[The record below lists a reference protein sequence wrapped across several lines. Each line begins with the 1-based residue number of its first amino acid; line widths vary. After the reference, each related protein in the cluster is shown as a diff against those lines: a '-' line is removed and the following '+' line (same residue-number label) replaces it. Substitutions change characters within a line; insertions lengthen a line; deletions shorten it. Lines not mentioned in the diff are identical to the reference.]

1 MLNQLK
7 TLLRPNRIQH
17 FPPEDVTSFGEREE
31 PPGEG
36 GLTTSQVE
44 EIWDAVVRYYE
55 TGLHPSLALCIRRH
69 GRVILDRAIGH
80 SHGNSPEGL
89 DHSELRRATPDTLYN
104 LFSASKP
111 MTAML
116 IHHLDEKNKLR
127 LDDRAADYI
136 PEFAQNGKGKITIR
150 HLLSHRAGLA
160 LIPPENMDLDILVDE
175 AEILRL
181 LCEAKPDTVPGRKQ
195 AYHALSAGF
204 ILGEIIRRTSD
215 MPIRDYLDKVI
226 RKPLKMTSFQ
236 FGVPAD
242 RVADVAMDTFTGPP
256 AFFPLS
262 IAVRKAFGGP
272 MKDAVKLA
280 SDPRFLTGV
289 VPSGNLICTPNE
301 ASLFFEC
308 LLRGGKVN
316 NRRIFGERTVNR
328 AVLEQSYHEH
338 DAVLQ
343 YPFRFGM
350 GFMLGSDR
358 SSVLGP
364 DTPEAFGHMGFTN
377 ILVYA
382 DPERDISV
390 ALLNNGKPFIAVE
403 SLWWLNVA
411 RTITQAIP
419 KM

>member
-1 MLNQLK
+1 MLSDLK
-7 TLLRPNRIQH
+7 RRLRPNRIQV
-17 FPPEDVTSFGEREE
+17 FPPEDVTTIGEREE
-31 PPGEG
+31 APSAG
-36 GLTTSQVE
+36 GLTGSQVE

-69 GRVILDRAIGH
+69 GRVVLDRTVGH
-80 SHGNSPEGL
+80 SHGNAPGGP
-89 DHSELRRATPDTLYN
+89 DDDLRLATPDTLYN

-111 MTAML
+111 VTAML
-116 IHHLDEKNKLR
+116 IHHLDERNKLR
-127 LDDRAADYI
+127 VDDRVADYI
-136 PEFAQNGKGKITIR
+136 PEFGKNGKEKVTIR
-150 HLLSHRAGLA
+150 HILSHRAGLA
-160 LIPPENMDLDILVDE
+160 LIPPENMDLDVLVDE
-175 AEILRL
+175 NEILQL
-181 LCEAKPDTVPGRKQ
+181 LCDAQPDTVPGRKQ
-195 AYHALSAGF
+195 AYHALSGGF
-204 ILGEIIRRTSD
+204 ILGEIIKRVARK
-215 MPIRDYLDKVI
+215 PIREYLNEVI

-236 FGVPAD
+236 YGVPAD
-242 RVADVAMDTFTGPP
+242 QVCNVAKDTFTGPG
-256 AFFPLS
+256 AIFPLS
-262 IAVRKAFGGP
+262 VAVQRAFGAP
-272 MKDAVKLA
+272 IEEAVTLA

-301 ASLFFEC
+301 ASMFFEC
-308 LLRGGKVN
+308 LLRGGKLQ
-316 NRRIFGERTVNR
+316 NRRIFAKSTVNR

-343 YPFRFGM
+343 YPFRFGN

-390 ALLNNGKPFIAVE
+390 ALLNSGKPFIAVE
-403 SLWWLNVA
+403 SLWWLNIS
-411 RTITQAIP
+411 RTITRTIP

>member
-1 MLNQLK
+1 MLSDLK
-7 TLLRPNRIQH
+7 KRLRPNRIH
-17 FPPEDVTSFGEREE
+17 VFPPEDVTSIGEREE
-31 PPGEG
+31 APGSG
-36 GLTTSQVE
+36 GLTASQVE
-44 EIWDAVVRYYE
+44 EIWDSVVRFYE
-55 TGLHPSLALCIRRH
+55 TGLHPSLALCIRRN
-69 GRVILDRAIGH
+69 GRVVVDRAIGH
-80 SHGNSPEGL
+80 SHGNTPAGPS
-89 DHSELRRATPDTLYN
+89 DDLRAATPDTLYN

-127 LDDRAADYI
+127 IDDRVADYI
-136 PEFAQNGKGKITIR
+136 PEFAKNGKEKVTIR
-150 HLLSHRAGLA
+150 HILSHRAGLA

-175 AEILRL
+175 QKILRL
-181 LCEAKPDTVPGRKQ
+181 LCDAYPDTVPGRKQ
-195 AYHALSAGF
+195 AYHALSGGF
-204 ILGEIIRRTSD
+204 ILGEIIKRVSGK
-215 MPIRDYLDKVI
+215 PIREYLDEVI

-236 FGVPAD
+236 YGVPAEKV
-242 RVADVAMDTFTGPP
+242 RDVAKDVFTGPG

-262 IAVRKAFGGP
+262 LAVRRAFGAP
-272 MKDAVKLA
+272 IDEAVALA

-301 ASLFFEC
+301 ASMFFEC
-308 LLRGGKVN
+308 LLRGGKLN
-316 NRRIFGERTVNR
+316 NRRIFAETTVNR

-343 YPFRFGM
+343 YPFRFGN

-403 SLWWLNVA
+403 SVWWLNIA
-411 RTITQAIP
+411 RTITRTIP

>member
-1 MLNQLK
+1 MLSYLK
-7 TLLRPNRIQH
+7 TRARPNRVQY
-17 FPPEDVTSFGEREE
+17 FPPDDVTTFGAREE
-31 PPGEG
+31 PPASG
-36 GLTTSQVE
+36 GLTTAQVE

-55 TGLHPSLALCIRRH
+55 TGLHPSLALCIRRN
-69 GRVILDRAIGH
+69 GKVVLDRAIGH
-80 SHGNSPEGL
+80 SHGNTPDGL
-89 DHSELRRATPDTLYN
+89 DEVNLRRATPDTLYN

-116 IHHLDEKNKLR
+116 VHHLDEKNKLR
-127 LDDRAADYI
+127 IDDRVADYI
-136 PEFAQNGKGKITIR
+136 PEFAQNGKEKLTIR
-150 HLLSHRAGLA
+150 HVLSHRAGIA
-160 LIPPENMDLDILVDE
+160 LIPPENMDLDVLVDE
-175 AEILRL
+175 DRILEL
-181 LCEAKPDTVPGRKQ
+181 LCQARPAYVPGRKQ
-195 AYHALSAGF
+195 AYHALSGGF
-204 ILGEIIRRTSD
+204 VLGEIVKRTSG
-215 MPIRDYLDKVI
+215 MTIREYLDKVV
-226 RKPLKMTSFQ
+226 RKPLKLSSFQ
-236 FGVPAD
+236 YGVELEQ
-242 RVADVAMDTFTGPP
+242 VADVARDTFTGPS

-262 IAVRKAFGGP
+262 SAVRRAFGAP
-272 MKDAVKLA
+272 MSEAVELA
-280 SDPRFLTGV
+280 RDPRFLTGV

-316 NRRIFGERTVNR
+316 NRRIFADKTVKR

-343 YPFRFGM
+343 YPFRFGV

-390 ALLNNGKPFIAVE
+390 ALLNNGKPFIAIE
-403 SLWWLNVA
+403 SIWWLNIA
-411 RTITQAIP
+411 RTITQTIP